1 MQNHKTDC
9 FGLQSEFNYRVF
21 KSENLFK
28 ELPYF
33 TSGLILY
40 NRQLNPKKLNLFFH
54 LRIIW
59 ELNETN

>member
-9 FGLQSEFNYRVF
+9 FELQSEFNYRVF

-40 NRQLNPKKLNLFFH
+40 NRQLNPKKTQLIFSFENNMG
-54 LRIIW
+54 IK
-59 ELNETN
+59 